1 MKSKLYAMLLS
12 LTFVPLG
19 SSLAAAD
26 VVRVS
31 NGTVVTCA
39 NGRRAVVHRVTVNGR
54 VEDRVRCGPAAR
66 YETVA
71 VHKHRS
77 WKKSAAV
84 IGGAT
89 AAGAGIG
96 ALAGGGKGALVG
108 GAIGAGAG
116 TAYDVHKRHK
126 RYYVRRRV
134 S

>member
-1 MKSKLYAMLLS
+1 MKSKLCTTLLS
-12 LTFVPLG
+12 LTFIPLG
-19 SSLAAAD
+19 SMLASAET
-26 VVRVS
+26 VRVT
-31 NGTVVTCA
+31 NGMVVSCA
-39 NGRRAVVHRVTVNGR
+39 HGRHAAIRRVAVNGH
-54 VEDRVRCGPAAR
+54 VEARVRCAPAAR

-71 VHKHRS
+71 VRHHRS

-84 IGGAT
+84 IGGST

-116 TAYDVHKRHK
+116 SAYEVHKRHK